1 MTDKIT
7 RPADAEGTGRFRVAD
22 YGQVT
27 LSKLAVAS
35 AMYDSLT
42 AFNRSLARLDTATG
56 GIIDL
61 TNQAH
66 RLSVLKWLN
75 EWGCRNLPKRQH
87 KRVTSPSILKWHGLC
102 SAGLFP
108 NAKPLWDLEDGEL
121 EATSAIYDCLMD
133 STGAW
138 RVRGGSNTEVRVG
151 PTAAS
156 KILFAIRRKALMPW
170 DEAMRLHFEC
180 DGSGDSYTRYLK
192 RIRKLALHIGDR
204 CREKGFGIED
214 LPRTLGRPK
223 STVIELINEYIW
235 VTVPRR
241 GGRRVE
247 LPSSDGLKR
256 WIELG

>member
-1 MTDKIT
+1 MNYKD
-7 RPADAEGTGRFRVAD
+7 
-22 YGQVT
+22 VT
-27 LSKLAVAS
+27 LCRLALAS
-35 AMYDSLT
+35 FMYDSLT
-42 AFNRSLARLDTATG
+42 PFNRSLGRLDKATDG
-56 GIIDL
+56 NIHL
-61 TNQAH
+61 TNPAH
-66 RLSVLKWLN
+66 RLSLLKWLN
-75 EWGCRNLPKRQH
+75 EWGCRNLPKTQH
-87 KRVTSPSILKWHGLC
+87 ERVASPSILKWHGLC

-192 RIRKLALHIGDR
+192 WIRKLALHIADL
-204 CREKGFGIED
+204 CQNKGFGVAD
-214 LPRTLGRPK
+214 LPRRLGRAD
-223 STVIELINEYIW
+223 STVLVLINEYIW
-235 VTVPRR
+235 VIVTRQ
-241 GGRRVE
+241 VE
-247 LPSSDGLKR
+247 LPSSAALVR
-256 WIELG
+256 WAELG